1 MIVLTLFLVFCGLV
15 LLFGG
20 GELLTRGAVS
30 LAQALGMSQ
39 LLIGLTVV
47 AAATSMP
54 ELVVALAAALENAP
68 DIAIGNVIGSN
79 IFNLGLVLG
88 TAALLSPLQLSS
100 DTVATQVVPAMIFC
114 LALIPLAYTGKKVNR
129 WEGAL
134 LLVGYAAFL
143 YRVL

>member
-30 LAQALGMSQ
+30 LAQTLGMSQ

-54 ELVVALAAALENAP
+54 ELVVALAAAL
-68 DIAIGNVIGSN
+68 
-79 IFNLGLVLG
+79 
-88 TAALLSPLQLSS
+88 
-100 DTVATQVVPAMIFC
+100 
-114 LALIPLAYTGKKVNR
+114 
-129 WEGAL
+129 
-134 LLVGYAAFL
+134 
-143 YRVL
+143 

>member
-1 MIVLTLFLVFCGLV
+1 M

-54 ELVVALAAALENAP
+54 ELVVALAAALEGAP
-68 DIAIGNVIGSN
+68 DIAVGNVVGSN
-79 IFNLGLVLG
+79 IANIMLILGVAVGDLPDGAHAPTGVPRRSGHGRRHGSSLSLV
-88 TAALLSPLQLSS
+88 A
-100 DTVATQVVPAMIFC
+100 
-114 LALIPLAYTGKKVNR
+114 
-129 WEGAL
+129 
-134 LLVGYAAFL
+134 
-143 YRVL
+143 